1 MVLNGF
7 AILVVEDEFAIAM
20 PLVDAIENLQGCPI
34 GPAATVVEGL
44 ALLSREHIAAAIVDA
59 NLMDRDVTPL
69 ALALVAR
76 GIPFVVH
83 TGKGLPA
90 ELAALHPDL
99 PVIMKPAKAIEVLA
113 TLLHH
118 VSPDRE
124 LFRTPPTD

>member
-1 MVLNGF
+1 MLNGF
-7 AILVVEDEFAIAM
+7 PILIVEDEFAIAM
-20 PLVDAIENLQGCPI
+20 PLVEAIENLQGCPV
-34 GPAATVVEGL
+34 GPVATVVDGL
-44 ALLSREHIAAAIVDA
+44 ALLGRESIAAAIVDA
-59 NLMDRDVTPL
+59 NLIDRDVTPL
-69 ALALVAR
+69 ALALVER

-118 VSPDRE
+118 VSPNRE
-124 LFRTPPTD
+124 VFRTPPPG